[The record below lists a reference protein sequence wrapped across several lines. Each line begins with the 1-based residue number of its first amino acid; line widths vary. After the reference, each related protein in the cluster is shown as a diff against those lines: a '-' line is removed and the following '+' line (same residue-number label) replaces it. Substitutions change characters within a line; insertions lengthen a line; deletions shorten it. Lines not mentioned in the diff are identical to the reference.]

1 MAVELRPMSDV
12 GGAEVIG
19 VNMKT
24 PLSETEVAI
33 VERAF
38 LEHRVLLFREQPM
51 TALELAAFARQLGEL
66 QPHVQRAYQH
76 PEAPEVVNMTNRKP
90 DGSFDEAGARRGA
103 IENLRDGWHSD
114 LSYDPEPAKATL
126 LHALEVTTRGGNT
139 CFTNVAMAFAAM
151 PNSLKQRVIGRR
163 VVFPYGG
170 HTRNKSAA
178 TAASKLDGK
187 AQELASAIHPAINVH
202 PETGEPAIYAN
213 PLLASRIL
221 ELEDD
226 ESEELLEAL
235 FDMID
240 REEFHWEHKWTV
252 GDTLMWDNR
261 GGVMHCGRLD
271 YPRDEARRFIR
282 TTVRG
287 GPTETYVAND

>member
-1 MAVELRPMSDV
+1 MSVEILPVSSV

-19 VNMKT
+19 VDVRRVMSQSE
-24 PLSETEVAI
+24 LSA
-33 VERAF
+33 VEQAF
-38 LEHRVLLFREQPM
+38 LDHRVLLFREQPM
-51 TALELAAFARQLGEL
+51 NAPELVTFARQFGEL

-126 LHALEVTTRGGNT
+126 LHSLEVTSKGGNT
-139 CFTNVAMAFAAM
+139 CFTNVAMAFEAM
-151 PNSLKQRVIGRR
+151 PDDLKERVIGRR
-163 VVFPYGG
+163 VEFPYGG

-178 TAASKLDGK
+178 KAASQLDGEAK
-187 AQELASAIHPAINVH
+187 ELASATHPAINVH
-202 PETGEPAIYAN
+202 PATGEPAIYAN

-221 ELEDD
+221 DVPEQ

-235 FDMID
+235 FYWID
-240 REEFHWEHKWTV
+240 RPEFHWEHSWSV
-252 GDTLMWDNR
+252 GDTLIWDNR
-261 GGVMHCGRLD
+261 GGVMHSGRLD
-271 YPRDEARRFIR
+271 YPLDEARRFIR

-287 GPTETYVAND
+287 GPTEAYAAI

>member
-1 MAVELRPMSDV
+1 MAVVILPMSSV

-19 VNMKT
+19 VDVRSSMSQAE
-24 PLSETEVAI
+24 LSA
-33 VERAF
+33 VEQAF
-38 LEHRVLLFREQPM
+38 LDHRVLLFREQPM
-51 TALELAAFARQLGEL
+51 NAPELVTFARQFGEL

-103 IENLRDGWHSD
+103 IEHLRDGWHSD

-126 LHALEVTTRGGNT
+126 LHSLEVTSKGGNT
-139 CFTNVAMAFAAM
+139 CFTNVAMAFEAM
-151 PNSLKQRVIGRR
+151 PDDLKERVTGRR
-163 VVFPYGG
+163 VEFPYGG

-178 TAASKLDGK
+178 KAASQLDSEAK
-187 AQELASAIHPAINVH
+187 ELASATHPVINVH
-202 PETGEPAIYAN
+202 PATGEPAIYAN

-221 ELEDD
+221 DIPEN
-226 ESEELLEAL
+226 ESEELLESL
-235 FDMID
+235 FDWID
-240 REEFHWEHKWTV
+240 RPEFHWEHSWSV

-261 GGVMHCGRLD
+261 GGVMHSGRLD
-271 YPRDEARRFIR
+271 YPLDEARRFIR

-287 GPTETYVAND
+287 GPTEAFVAV

>member
-1 MAVELRPMSDV
+1 MAVEILPMSEV

-19 VNMKT
+19 VDVRRAM
-24 PLSETEVAI
+24 SQTELAA
-33 VERAF
+33 VEQAF
-38 LEHRVLLFREQPM
+38 LDHRVLLFREQPM
-51 TALELAAFARQLGEL
+51 TAPELVDFAQQFGEL

-76 PEAPEVVNMTNRKP
+76 PEAHEVVNMTNRKP

-126 LHALEVTTRGGNT
+126 LHALEVTSTGGNT
-139 CFTNVAMAFAAM
+139 CFTNVAMAFKAM
-151 PNSLKQRVIGRR
+151 PDGLKERVIGRR
-163 VVFPYGG
+163 VEFPYGG

-178 TAASKLDGK
+178 KAASKLDSE
-187 AQELASAIHPAINVH
+187 ARELASATHPVINVH
-202 PETGEPAIYAN
+202 PATREPAIYAN

-221 ELEDD
+221 GIPEE
-226 ESEELLEAL
+226 ESEELLETL
-235 FDMID
+235 FDWID
-240 REEFHWEHKWTV
+240 RSEFHWEHKWTV

-261 GGVMHCGRLD
+261 GGVMHSGRLD
-271 YPRDEARRFIR
+271 YPLNEARRFIR

-287 GPTETYVAND
+287 GPTEAYIG

>member
-1 MAVELRPMSDV
+1 MGVKLRPMSDV
-12 GGAEVIG
+12 GGAEVFG
-19 VNMKT
+19 VDVKT
-24 PLSETEVAI
+24 PMSASELAT

-38 LEHRVLLFREQPM
+38 VDHRVLVFREQPM
-51 TALELAAFARQLGEL
+51 SAPELVVFARQFGEL

-126 LHALEVTTRGGNT
+126 LHALDVTSSGGNT
-139 CFTNVAMAFAAM
+139 CFANVAMAFQAL
-151 PNSLKQRVIGRR
+151 PENLKQRVVGRR
-163 VVFPYGG
+163 VAFPYGG
-170 HTRNKSAA
+170 HARNQSAA
-178 TAASKLDGK
+178 KAASRLDSNAK
-187 AQELASAIHPAINVH
+187 ELASATHPAVNVH
-202 PETGEPAIYAN
+202 PETREPAIYAN

-221 ELEDD
+221 DVSDE

-235 FDMID
+235 FDFIN
-240 REEFHWEHKWTV
+240 REEFRWEHEWGV

-271 YPRDEARRFIR
+271 YPRHEARRFIR

-287 GPTETYVAND
+287 GPTEAYVFGG

>member
-1 MAVELRPMSDV
+1 MAVEILPVSSV

-19 VNMKT
+19 VDVRRVMSQSE
-24 PLSETEVAI
+24 LSA
-33 VERAF
+33 VEQAF
-38 LEHRVLLFREQPM
+38 LDHRVLLFREQPM
-51 TALELAAFARQLGEL
+51 NAPELVTFARQFGEL

-126 LHALEVTTRGGNT
+126 LHSLEVTSKGGNT
-139 CFTNVAMAFAAM
+139 CFTNVAMAFEAM
-151 PNSLKQRVIGRR
+151 PDDLKERVIGRR
-163 VVFPYGG
+163 VEFPYGG

-178 TAASKLDGK
+178 KAASQLDGEAK
-187 AQELASAIHPAINVH
+187 ELASATHPAINVH
-202 PETGEPAIYAN
+202 PATGEPAIYAN

-221 ELEDD
+221 DVPEQ

-235 FDMID
+235 FYWID
-240 REEFHWEHKWTV
+240 RPEFHWEHSWSV
-252 GDTLMWDNR
+252 GDTLIWDNR
-261 GGVMHCGRLD
+261 GGVMHSGRLD
-271 YPRDEARRFIR
+271 YPLDEARRFIR

-287 GPTETYVAND
+287 GPTEAYAAI